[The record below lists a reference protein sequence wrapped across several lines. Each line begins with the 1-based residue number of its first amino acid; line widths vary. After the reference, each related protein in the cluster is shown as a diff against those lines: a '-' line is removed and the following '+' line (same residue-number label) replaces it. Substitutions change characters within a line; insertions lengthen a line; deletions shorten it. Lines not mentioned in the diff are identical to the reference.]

1 MLYNLLAPL
10 AEQYSVLN
18 LFNYLT
24 VRASG
29 AFFTALILSLAFGP
43 KLILWLKAKQQQ
55 GKTVRDDHPE
65 ATVQAKAGTPSMGG
79 LLILATFS
87 LATLLWS
94 DLLNPY
100 IWLVFLV
107 TLSFGLIGFVDDMLV
122 LTQKRKGG
130 IPGRVR
136 LGIQAVISVAA
147 VFALGQINQT
157 PEVYNVFIPFV
168 KDYSIELGFGLFSL
182 FAFLVISG
190 SANAVNLTDGL
201 DGLASVPAA
210 IAAGAFAGLA
220 YIIGRADFTE
230 YLNVF
235 YIPGVGEL
243 IVMASGLVGALLG
256 FLWYNAPPARVFMG
270 DTGSLTLG
278 GFLGC
283 MAVVLKIEFVWL
295 IIGGLFV
302 AEAVSVILQVG
313 YFKLSG
319 GKRIFLKAPLH
330 HHFEQKGWPES
341 TIVVR
346 FWIIAFVLALIGLS
360 TLKLR

>member
-1 MLYNLLAPL
+1 MFYNLLAPL
-10 AEQYSVLN
+10 AESYSVLN

-24 VRASG
+24 VRAGG
-29 AFFTALILSLAFGP
+29 AFGTALILSLLFGP
-43 KLILWLKAKQQQ
+43 KLIQFLKTKQHK

-65 ATVQAKAGTPSMGG
+65 EAVKAKAGTPSMGG
-79 LLILATFS
+79 LLILSTLAFS
-87 LATLLWS
+87 TLLWS
-94 DLLNPY
+94 DLTNPY
-100 IWLVFLV
+100 MWLVFLV

-130 IPGRVR
+130 IPGKVR
-136 LGIQAVISVAA
+136 LGIQAAISVVAVCALSKINTSAEVYSVFLPFIKDFSIDLGFALFA
-147 VFALGQINQT
+147 VFA
-157 PEVYNVFIPFV
+157 FF
-168 KDYSIELGFGLFSL
+168 
-182 FAFLVISG
+182 VISG

-235 YIPGVGEL
+235 YIPGAGEL
-243 IVMASGLVGALLG
+243 TVMASALVGSLLG

-313 YFKLSG
+313 YFKLTK

-346 FWIIAFVLALIGLS
+346 FWIIAFVLALVGLS